1 MSAIAYTCTCTYFVF
16 YNEEKLILFILQLS
30 GAAPLPKAVS
40 DFYAGFDIALLQVY
54 GMSETTGIST
64 INTPGKEIKC
74 KPVWPT
80 VYLYCMCLH

>member
-1 MSAIAYTCTCTYFVF
+1 MYVYMYIFVF
-16 YNEEKLILFILQLS
+16 YNDEKLILFILQLS

-74 KPVWPT
+74 NVSSLTDPVQFNW
-80 VYLYCMCLH
+80 VSMI